1 MRHLVT
7 ATTGIVGTIA
17 LAALAACSDPSAP
30 TRAVPDGARFANGPD
45 PKVTI
50 CHAAGRAGTT
60 KYVTITMSA
69 NGENGHITEH
79 GTPEAGHEQDFFY
92 VAGMPTCESFGGG
105 TAGTWTL
112 DKNYLG
118 AYGMNADGS
127 MFLVSG
133 PTAPAVIPT
142 GTTLWLKY
150 EIVAIAPSG
159 TATASLTDLAA
170 LACASLPA
178 GFLCQAL
185 APYGNPANNYLLVN
199 YTTSIT
205 GSYTTTFFIDVANTG
220 ACGTGGIL
228 TNIATLTPTGEGT
241 LSDAAPVTVT
251 APACN

>member
-30 TRAVPDGARFANGPD
+30 QRAVPDGARFANGPD
-45 PKVTI
+45 PKITI

-60 KYVTITMSA
+60 KYVTITMSS
-69 NGENGHITEH
+69 NGQNGHITER
-79 GTPEAGHEQDFFY
+79 GTPEAGHEQDFIY

-105 TAGTWTL
+105 TASTWTL

-118 AYGMNADGS
+118 AFAKNPDGS

-133 PTAPAVIPT
+133 PTAVASIPS
-142 GTTLWLKY
+142 GSTLWLEF
-150 EIVAIAPSG
+150 EIVATAPSSS
-159 TATASLTDLAA
+159 ATASLTDLAS
-170 LACASLPA
+170 LACASLPP

-185 APYGNPANNYLLVN
+185 PPYGDAANNDLLVN
-199 YTTSIT
+199 YTRSIT
-205 GSYTTTFFIDVANTG
+205 GSYTTTFFIDVTNTS
-220 ACGTGGIL
+220 ACGTGGII
-228 TNIATLTPTGEGT
+228 TNVATLTPTGEGM
-241 LSDAAPVTVT
+241 LSDAASAQIV

>member
-30 TRAVPDGARFANGPD
+30 TRAVPDAARFANGPD

-60 KYVTITMSA
+60 KYVTITVST
-69 NGENGHITEH
+69 NGENGHITER
-79 GTPEAGHEQDFFY
+79 GTPEAGHEQDFIY
-92 VAGMPTCESFGGG
+92 VVGMPTCESFGGG
-105 TAGTWTL
+105 TQGTWTL

-118 AYGMNADGS
+118 AYGMNPDGS

-133 PTAPAVIPT
+133 SAASAVIAR

-150 EIVAIAPSG
+150 EIIA
-159 TATASLTDLAA
+159 TAPTGSSTASLTDLAA
-170 LACASLPA
+170 IACASLPA

-185 APYGNPANNYLLVN
+185 PPYGDPNNNSLLVN

-205 GSYTTTFFIDVANTG
+205 GSYTTTFFIDVANIS
-220 ACGTGGIL
+220 ACNTGGIL
-228 TNIATLTPTGEGT
+228 TNTATLTPTGGGT
-241 LSDAAPVTVT
+241 LSDAAPVTIV